1 MSDEFIYGKNPR
13 YSVLLNKHVEN
24 CGVFDVRVEVKNG
37 TIRNVNMMGDYFLV
51 GDLDKGLLNRLR
63 DIPYDKKDV
72 AKAIDGCNTEDYI
85 LNLDKEQF
93 INLLFK

>member
-1 MSDEFIYGKNPR
+1 
-13 YSVLLNKHVEN
+13 
-24 CGVFDVRVEVKNG
+24 
-37 TIRNVNMMGDYFLV
+37 MMGDYFLV
-51 GDLDKGLLNRLR
+51 GDLDKGLLNRLH